1 MLNTTDA
8 ITTRPWVRDLLTQPL
23 LARLATANPATLQPH
38 VVPVWFEWDGEAIW
52 ISSFDSTRKMRDL
65 ERNPRVSIVIDS
77 VDENGAV
84 RGVVLEGKADVINDP
99 AVVVPRSTSIYV
111 RYLGEDGV
119 RQPEPASWIVDPENR
134 VIVLHPQKVYGGGE

>member
-1 MLNTTDA
+1 MINTASA
-8 ITTRPWVRDLLTQPL
+8 IITRPWVHELLAQPV
-23 LARLATANPATLQPH
+23 LARLATANPTTLQPH

-65 ERNPRVSIVIDS
+65 TGNPRVSIV
-77 VDENGAV
+77 VDTADEHGTV
-84 RGVVLEGKADVINDP
+84 RGVVLEGKAEVLKDP

-119 RQPEPASWIVDPENR
+119 RQPDPASWIVDRENR
-134 VIVLHPQKVYGGGE
+134 LILLRPEKVYAWGE